1 MKKQTIT
8 QKMRYRESLIKYAKK
23 HGVTKTA
30 IKYNTNRQYIY
41 RWLSRY
47 DGDIRSLSNMSRLA
61 NQTRIVLGTSGQNLN
76 CSVYFILSSDY
87 RIQFACSCKCRQIA
101 AVLL

>member
-1 MKKQTIT
+1 MQKQTIT

-41 RWLSRY
+41 RLLNRY
-47 DGDIRSLSNMSRLA
+47 DGNIRSLDNMS
-61 NQTRIVLGTSGQNLN
+61 IS
-76 CSVYFILSSDY
+76 
-87 RIQFACSCKCRQIA
+87 
-101 AVLL
+101 